1 MELIR
6 VSERVL
12 YGRFEAERDRP
23 NLAYVRGD
31 RWSLAVDAGHSEA
44 HVREFYRALEDAGL
58 PLPEVTVLTHWHW
71 DHTFGMHAVHGRTIA
86 SRRTDGYL
94 RAARERI
101 AREGT
106 GWILALDPSVALEY
120 AGGAPVTVVPADVT
134 YEGRLLLDAGNVPA
148 EVFEAPSPHTDDATL
163 VYLPTEKLLILGDAP
178 CGVFPTW
185 STDPAQGRKLIA
197 AVEATGAELCLS
209 GHWLMETRRELV
221 DSVEAECRKT
231 EESEEK

>member
-12 YGRFEAERDRP
+12 YGRYETERDRP
-23 NLAYVRGD
+23 NLAYIRGK

-86 SRRTDGYL
+86 SRRTDAYL

-101 AREGT
+101 AREGAD
-106 GWILALDPSVALEY
+106 WILRLDPSVGREY
-120 AGGAPVTVVPADVT
+120 AGGAPVTVVPADIT
-134 YEGRLLLDAGNVPA
+134 YECRLLLDAGEMPV

-163 VYLPTEKLLILGDAP
+163 VYVPSEKLLILGDAP

-185 STDPAQGRKLIA
+185 KADPAKGRALIA
-197 AVEATGAELCLS
+197 AVDRTGAETFLG
-209 GHWLMETRRELV
+209 GHWLPQTRREFA
-221 DSVEAECRKT
+221 DFIESECR
-231 EESEEK
+231 ESERD